1 MTEDAEEEADLEEGS
16 NEQETRVRS
25 ESTAE
30 EDDEKSPII
39 EEDSDEDNVEGTQVP
54 SEEPFEEEDIE
65 QVVEA
70 VLFSSGHPL
79 TVPEI
84 EQAVGRPRT
93 EIREG
98 VKKLRRMYQNRKTC
112 LEIAKIGRKYSLQ
125 LKSEFNRYGM
135 EMMDEEIGKPL
146 LKTAALIAYYQPIKQ
161 SELKKM
167 VGDKVYDHVDD
178 LKDKGLIL
186 SERDGRTY
194 SLRTSSKFQEYF
206 GLEARDRDELKQLMA
221 EKVGVGGGRQE

>member
-1 MTEDAEEEADLEEGS
+1 MTEDTEKEPESNEGEEDQGDIGKGTKLLSEEAFQEEE
-16 NEQETRVRS
+16 
-25 ESTAE
+25 
-30 EDDEKSPII
+30 
-39 EEDSDEDNVEGTQVP
+39 
-54 SEEPFEEEDIE
+54 IE

-84 EQAVGRPRT
+84 EEAVGRPRS
-93 EIREG
+93 EVRQG

-112 LEIAKIGRKYSLQ
+112 LEIAKIGRKFSLQ
-125 LKSEFNRYGM
+125 LKSEFNKYGM

-146 LKTAALIAYYQPIKQ
+146 LKTAALIAYYQPIRQ

-167 VGDKVYDHVDD
+167 VGEKVYDHVETLED
-178 LKDKGLIL
+178 KDLIL

-206 GLEARDRDELKQLMA
+206 GLEARDRNELKKLMA
-221 EKVGVGGGRQE
+221 EKAGIGDSRHE